1 MTRTSDDVLTVAE
14 RRNLSALVVEH
25 GQAGAAGLLGVSR
38 STVAQ
43 ALAGLPVLA
52 VTLKLLRTRL
62 GGEA

>member
-1 MTRTSDDVLTVAE
+1 MTRTSDGTLTAAE

-43 ALAGLPVLA
+43 ALAGC
-52 VTLKLLRTRL
+52 RCWQ
-62 GGEA
+62 